1 MPRPRT
7 TNHDDVKYFH
17 EQGLTYREIGE
28 MLGISGPHIYK
39 IIHDRYAKCEHIN
52 KAAEAAIN
60 YILKHG
66 GQCRDAIEALDLNVS
81 AARVRY
87 AAKQKGINLKD
98 YFHYLRE
105 NRNWLVDKPERAP
118 NKGNEIYVP
127 ALCKHC
133 GHHQVIRAY
142 TLGNQYG
149 PKCTQCGGKGWFDEP
164 RYSRSKVKKNL

>member
-1 MPRPRT
+1 MQQCALKVWSYYSIY
-7 TNHDDVKYFH
+7 VKAS
-17 EQGLTYREIGE
+17 L
-28 MLGISGPHIYK
+28 
-39 IIHDRYAKCEHIN
+39 
-52 KAAEAAIN
+52 
-60 YILKHG
+60 
-66 GQCRDAIEALDLNVS
+66 
-81 AARVRY
+81 
-87 AAKQKGINLKD
+87 
-98 YFHYLRE
+98 
-105 NRNWLVDKPERAP
+105 RNWLVDKPERAP